1 MQEIDREIL
10 ESYLSITDRINEEIK
25 KIDKIIRK
33 PNKMMMQSF

>member
-1 MQEIDREIL
+1 LQEIDREIL